1 MMSMVLIPLISSS
14 YRFWAAAGRPGKV
27 NDLAFLEEVREL
39 AEEVYD
45 VMDKAKILQ
54 ELWAGRSK
62 GPGKFVS
69 ECPPPTQTRAERAPR
84 KLRTQS
90 ALKRPIEA
98 LIPLPAPGGGA

>member
-1 MMSMVLIPLISSS
+1 MVLIPLISSS
-14 YRFWAAAGRPGKV
+14 SRFWAAAGRPGKV

-45 VMDKAKILQ
+45 VVDKAKILQ

-62 GPGKFVS
+62 GPGKSVS
-69 ECPPPTQTRAERAPR
+69 ECPPLTQAWAERAPW